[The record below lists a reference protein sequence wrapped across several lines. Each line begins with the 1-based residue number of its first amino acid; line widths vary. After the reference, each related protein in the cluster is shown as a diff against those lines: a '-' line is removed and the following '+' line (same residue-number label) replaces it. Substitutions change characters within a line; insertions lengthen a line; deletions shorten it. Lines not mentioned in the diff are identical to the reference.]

1 MAKEE
6 LILLDSNIIIDV
18 INGDKRIKE
27 QIKNLSPENVFISVI
42 TEMEV
47 LIGAKNKTML
57 MKLKKALKSY
67 NIINIDEKSSVT
79 ASRLINKYRLSHG
92 LDIPDSFIAAIALT
106 HNLYLLTNNV
116 KDFKFIQNLKLY
128 NLEK

>member
-18 INGDKRIKE
+18 INGDKSIKE